1 MNTLDTLFRLRQY
14 KIAGR
19 AFEFVDG
26 AGRYIGEL
34 GYSESASGLLL
45 PNSSL
50 VLPKEAGTGVKVD
63 PDSPDWGWRDIIG
76 AVAPKAS
83 GAGSPTRRV
92 YAGGTLADYSFT
104 TNDVC
109 DFVYHIPHDY
119 VPGTDLF
126 FHVHWSHNGTSISG
140 NAVFDI
146 FHSYSKGHNQAEF
159 PAEKQITLSV
169 ATPDIT
175 TVPRYRHRVD
185 EVIMSGADATANVM
199 DRDLVEV
206 DGLILATL
214 RMTTLPTI
222 GSGFLFI
229 HTCDIHYQST
239 NMATKSKSP
248 DFYGVT

>member
-1 MNTLDTLFRLRQY
+1 MLFPNVIYATPSGESPADDRLPFPDPATLPTV
-14 KIAGR
+14 
-19 AFEFVDG
+19 E
-26 AGRYIGEL
+26 
-34 GYSESASGLLL
+34 ESALYTGRNLVIPKASGEGIKLDQDA
-45 PNSSL
+45 P
-50 VLPKEAGTGVKVD
+50 VY
-63 PDSPDWGWRDIIG
+63 GWRDIIG

-140 NAVFDI
+140 NAVFDV

-159 PAEKQITLSV
+159 PAEKQLNLAVS
-169 ATPDIT
+169 TPNIG

-185 EVIMSGADATANVM
+185 EIIMSGADATATLM

-229 HTCDIHYQST
+229 HTCDIHYQSS
-239 NMATKSKSP
+239 NMATVNKAP
-248 DFYGVT
+248 NFYGT

>member
-1 MNTLDTLFRLRQY
+1 MLFPNVIYATPSGESPADDRLPFPDPATLPTV
-14 KIAGR
+14 
-19 AFEFVDG
+19 E
-26 AGRYIGEL
+26 
-34 GYSESASGLLL
+34 ESALYTGRNLVIPKASGEGIKLDQDA
-45 PNSSL
+45 P
-50 VLPKEAGTGVKVD
+50 VY
-63 PDSPDWGWRDIIG
+63 GWRDIIG

-140 NAVFDI
+140 NAVFDV

-159 PAEKQITLSV
+159 PAEKQLNLAVS
-169 ATPDIT
+169 TPNIG

-185 EVIMSGADATANVM
+185 EIIMSGADATATLM

-222 GSGFLFI
+222 GSGILFI
-229 HTCDIHYQST
+229 HTCDIHYQSS
-239 NMATKSKSP
+239 NMATVNKAP
-248 DFYGVT
+248 NFYGT